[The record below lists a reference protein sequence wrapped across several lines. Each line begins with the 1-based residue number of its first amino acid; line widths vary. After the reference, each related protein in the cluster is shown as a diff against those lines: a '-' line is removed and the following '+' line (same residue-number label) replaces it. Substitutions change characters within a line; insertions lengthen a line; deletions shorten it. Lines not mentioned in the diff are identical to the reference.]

1 MKIAQKAEELFDLP
15 EGMLSGEARLEIE
28 GHTRLCAQG
37 GASIISYDD
46 EAVRLM
52 TRAGE
57 IRVSG
62 DGLMLECFHESSIC
76 VSGRLLSVEFL

>member
-1 MKIAQKAEELFDLP
+1 MKITQKAEELFDLP

-28 GHTRLCAQG
+28 GHTRLCVQG

-46 EAVRLM
+46 DTVRLM